1 MDRRPNAQTHDEE
14 EAAAQ
19 GRSQISERR
28 FLQATETTSFYRQE
42 YICPHGPGGREP
54 PSPDERC
61 PFPHRRAVP
70 LGARQWGLEIE
81 KDEQPSVTIDDG
93 MSLVQKMKGK
103 NRHSLNMQTQH

>member
-1 MDRRPNAQTHDEE
+1 MPSPMTKKRLLLKVVLRYPKEDFCKQLKQRHST
-14 EAAAQ
+14 
-19 GRSQISERR
+19 GW
-28 FLQATETTSFYRQE
+28 QE

-70 LGARQWGLEIE
+70 LGARQWGLDIE
-81 KDEQPSVTIDDG
+81 KDEHPSVTIADG
-93 MSLVQKMKGK
+93 MSMVQKMKGK